1 MFIKTPSTLL
11 LGLAFTVASALPS
24 AAGISICSRTKDER
38 AAVQQFL
45 DINKSF
51 GLECILQTK
60 DNTRLYTFTG
70 PDGERIYME
79 FGKNGL
85 CTPREDRKRQC
96 GRYHGM

>member
-1 MFIKTPSTLL
+1 MFIKTPSALL
-11 LGLAFTVASALPS
+11 LGLAFTVANALPS
-24 AAGISICSRTKDER
+24 AAGISICSRIKEER

-51 GLECILQTK
+51 GLECILQTN
-60 DNTRLYTFTG
+60 DNTRLYTFIG

-79 FGKNGL
+79 FRKNGL

-96 GRYHGM
+96 GGYYGM